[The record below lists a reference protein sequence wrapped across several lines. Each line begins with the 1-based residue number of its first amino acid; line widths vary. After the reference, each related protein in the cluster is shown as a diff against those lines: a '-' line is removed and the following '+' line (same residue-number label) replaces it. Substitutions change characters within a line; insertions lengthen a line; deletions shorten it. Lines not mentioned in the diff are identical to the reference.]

1 MKPTRDLKRW
11 RERRRMPQWGSKKF
25 WKAWAWLVRQFLTDP
40 DNPTDLR
47 QTQLILIS
55 TIVLV
60 VIAGPFALQY
70 WSLGLP
76 WMSVAVLTTMV
87 LGLCDVALFKVKKD
101 AVLCGSIATFCV
113 YLLLL
118 CSNITSG
125 GFYDPNFAWF
135 YVVPVMGMIVAN
147 QKMGWFWTGIILLTT
162 WVFWMLPDWGVV
174 LESKIAPE
182 DHAGQSM
189 ANRISAI
196 LALSGLATAFLASQH
211 SAEQKLRQALVLLSV
226 EVEERKEA
234 EEKAR
239 AASKAKSDFLAN
251 MSHEIRT
258 PMNGVLGMITLLL
271 RSELSDGQRE
281 QARTV
286 KQSAEALLTIIN
298 DILDYSKIEAGF
310 VSIEAEPFDVRQCI
324 EEVASLVRPTAEE
337 KGLTIQCALPTPSKD
352 QGTSVVGDQ
361 GRIRQILM
369 NLVGNAI
376 KFTEKGS
383 ITIKLSWE
391 SKDDAEVTL
400 RFEVV
405 DQGIGIAPDKLDAV
419 FGKFTQADES
429 TTRNYGGTGLGL
441 AISKQLVERM
451 GGSIGVESSPGE
463 GSNFWFQVT
472 MAIHKAAAQRPE
484 PPEIQSPS
492 SIKARVLIVD
502 DNKTNRAVAR
512 MILQK
517 MDCDVQ
523 EVTNGR
529 EACEKTL
536 EDTFDLI
543 LMDCMMP
550 EMDGFEA
557 TQTLRARESERRT
570 PIIAM
575 TSLARRE
582 DRTRCLESGMDD
594 VITKPILIQEFT
606 ATINKYVEIIEAD

>member
-1 MKPTRDLKRW
+1 
-11 RERRRMPQWGSKKF
+11 MPQWGSENL
-25 WKAWAWLVRQFLTDP
+25 WRAWAWLVRQFLTDP

-147 QKMGWFWTGIILLTT
+147 QKMGWFWTAVILLTT
-162 WVFWMLPDWGVV
+162 WIFWMLPDWGVV

-234 EEKAR
+234 EGKAK

-337 KGLTIQCALPTPSKD
+337 KGLTIQCALPAPNKD
-352 QGTSVVGDQ
+352 QGAFVVGDQ

-391 SKDDAEVTL
+391 SKDNAEATL

-451 GGSIGVESSPGE
+451 GGSIGVESRPEE
-463 GSNFWFQVT
+463 GSTFWFQVT
-472 MAIHKAAAQRPE
+472 MAIDKAAAQRPDST
-484 PPEIQSPS
+484 EIQSPS

-557 TQTLRARESERRT
+557 TQALRARESERRT